1 MAKKVKTYNA
11 KNNRNMFEDSQFDK
25 NPNQGKTVKQVVEF
39 EPKNFSQKRLVKAL
53 EQNNPFVFVTGP
65 AGTGKQYVAARHAI
79 LKLLNGDI
87 NKIFLTR
94 PTVEAGESL
103 GFLPG
108 QLDDKLMPYLL
119 PIYDIFLDE
128 GGINKRE
135 LNQLMKDGIIE
146 ICPLQFMRG
155 RTIKNAILLAD
166 EMQNSEVEQVKMMM
180 TRIGENAQMIING
193 DIEQSD
199 RKRKQSK
206 SGLEDFLN
214 RIENKKIDGIEV
226 VKFSKDDIVR
236 HPIITKILE
245 LYDE

>member
-1 MAKKVKTYNA
+1 
-11 KNNRNMFEDSQFDK
+11 MFENGRATTQH
-25 NPNQGKTVKQVVEF
+25 NQIKTVKQKVEF

-79 LKLLNGDI
+79 LKLLNGDVS
-87 NKIFLTR
+87 KIFLTR
-94 PTVEAGESL
+94 PTVEAGESI

-108 QLDDKLMPYLL
+108 GIDEKLMPWLL

-166 EMQNSEVEQVKMMM
+166 EMQNSEIEQVKLMM

-199 RKRKQSK
+199 RKRKTK
-206 SGLEDFLN
+206 SGLEDFLD
-214 RIENKKIDGIEV
+214 RIENKNIDGIEV
-226 VKFSKDDIVR
+226 VKFCKEDIVR

>member
-1 MAKKVKTYNA
+1 
-11 KNNRNMFEDSQFDK
+11 MFENGRATTQH
-25 NPNQGKTVKQVVEF
+25 NQIKTVKQKVEF

-79 LKLLNGDI
+79 LKLLNGDVS
-87 NKIFLTR
+87 KIFLTR

-166 EMQNSEVEQVKMMM
+166 EMQNSEIEQVKMMM

-199 RKRKQSK
+199 RKGKLKTK
-206 SGLEDFLN
+206 SGLEDFLD
-214 RIENKKIDGIEV
+214 RIENKNIDGIEV
-226 VKFSKDDIVR
+226 VKFCKEDIVR

>member
-1 MAKKVKTYNA
+1 M
-11 KNNRNMFEDSQFDK
+11 
-25 NPNQGKTVKQVVEF
+25 
-39 EPKNFSQKRLVKAL
+39 
-53 EQNNPFVFVTGP
+53 
-65 AGTGKQYVAARHAI
+65 
-79 LKLLNGDI
+79 NGDI
-87 NKIFLTR
+87 SKIFLTR

-103 GFLPG
+103 GYLPG

-128 GGINKRE
+128 GGITKRE
-135 LNQLMKDGIIE
+135 LTQLLKDGIIE

-166 EMQNSEVEQVKMMM
+166 EMQNSEIEQVKMMM

-199 RKRKQSK
+199 RKRKSKSK
-206 SGLEDFLN
+206 SGLEDFLD
-214 RIENKKIDGIEV
+214 RIENKNIDGIEV
-226 VKFSKDDIVR
+226 VKFCKEDIVR